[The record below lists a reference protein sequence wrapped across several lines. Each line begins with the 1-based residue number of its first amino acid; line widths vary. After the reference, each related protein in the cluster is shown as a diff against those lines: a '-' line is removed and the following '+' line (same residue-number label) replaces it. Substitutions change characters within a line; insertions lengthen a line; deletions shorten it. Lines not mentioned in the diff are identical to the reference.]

1 MPAGYIRKTRLQGA
15 PRRALLCALASV
27 LTLWQAPAFAAEP
40 ALPPGLNAPAM
51 PTAMPT
57 FDLPVTAGGT
67 LRSESLRGQ
76 VAVIRFWASW

>member
-1 MPAGYIRKTRLQGA
+1 MAPADIRTTRSPGA
-15 PRRALLCALASV
+15 RRRAALCALASA
-27 LTLWQAPAFAAEP
+27 LALWQIPAFSAEP
-40 ALPPGLNAPAM
+40 ALPAGLNAPAK
-51 PTAMPT
+51 PTALPS

>member
-1 MPAGYIRKTRLQGA
+1 MAPADIRTTRSHGVH
-15 PRRALLCALASV
+15 RRAALCALASA
-27 LTLWQAPAFAAEP
+27 LALWHTPASSAEP
-40 ALPPGLNAPAM
+40 ALPAGLNAPAKATPM
-51 PTAMPT
+51 PA